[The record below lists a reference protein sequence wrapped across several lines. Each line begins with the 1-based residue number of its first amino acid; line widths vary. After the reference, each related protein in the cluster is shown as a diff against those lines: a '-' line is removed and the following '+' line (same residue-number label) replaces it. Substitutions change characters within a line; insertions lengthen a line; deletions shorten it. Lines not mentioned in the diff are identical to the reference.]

1 MTINSGEN
9 LYVSSFLPESFP
21 DLIHML
27 ASSDTGRRNNIDI
40 INKRKIQNV

>member
-9 LYVSSFLPESFP
+9 LYVSSFLPKSFS
-21 DLIHML
+21 DLIHMV
-27 ASSDTGRRNNIDI
+27 ASSDRSRWNNVDI